1 MMDSPMISPDG
12 KYVVY
17 NMINSSMMGWR
28 SFIQE
33 LSKDATPTEIEKLS
47 GMMSEPVQPRWF
59 SFADRLFVVWTEFPQ
74 GSQFVNKNDLSEVS
88 VQNGSAGRTAMREIK
103 LAANAPSDLAF
114 EWVDNVKEIAPI
126 PMIGGRSPDGFFL
139 ATGTN
144 NGFLLKLP

>member
-1 MMDSPMISPDG
+1 
-12 KYVVY
+12 
-17 NMINSSMMGWR
+17 
-28 SFIQE
+28 
-33 LSKDATPTEIEKLS
+33 
-47 GMMSEPVQPRWF
+47 
-59 SFADRLFVVWTEFPQ
+59 
-74 GSQFVNKNDLSEVS
+74 VNKNDLSEVS

-103 LAANAPSDLAF
+103 LATNAPADLAF